1 MGAEPSPAPTRPIA
15 PGVSIPS
22 PDNAGLNDDVT
33 LGELSICIK
42 RLKHGKSPGNDG
54 VLADMIKD
62 GGSLLKE
69 CLLWLFN
76 CMLASHFPKR
86 LPTGLI
92 TAVYKSRDDNN
103 LSNYRGVTVGPVI
116 AKLSAMILEQRI
128 ASWAKKQGIKTKGQA
143 GFRKDFRTT
152 DNTFIVRSVIDHQR
166 RTRQK
171 GKAGKLYCCFVD
183 FKKASILYLVLCCG
197 RCWNSLLSVL
207 ESWTLSS
214 LFTHTIAQQYG
225 RHKACLPSFDA

>member
-1 MGAEPSPAPTRPIA
+1 MRAEPSPAPTRPVA

-22 PDNAGLNDDVT
+22 PDNASLTDDVT

-42 RLKHGKSPGNDG
+42 RLKHGKSPGFDG

-76 CMLASHFPKR
+76 CMLASHFPKS

-92 TAVYKSRDDNN
+92 TAVYKSRDENN

-152 DNTFIVRSVIDHQR
+152 DNTFIVRSVIDQQR

-183 FKKASILYLVLCCG
+183 FKKAFDTVPRAVL
-197 RCWNSLLSVL
+197 WQVL
-207 ESWTLSS
+207 EQPAVCATILDVIKSLYPHDSTAVWSSQGLSAI
-214 LFTHTIAQQYG
+214 F
-225 RHKACLPSFDA
+225 